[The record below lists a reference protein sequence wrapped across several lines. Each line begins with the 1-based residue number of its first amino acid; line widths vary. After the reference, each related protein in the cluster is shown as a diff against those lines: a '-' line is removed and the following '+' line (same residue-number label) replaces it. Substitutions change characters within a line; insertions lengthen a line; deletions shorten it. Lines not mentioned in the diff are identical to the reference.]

1 MKLSERLDEIG
12 RLIGRTPIVKLN
24 RITASKAAS
33 IFMKL
38 EYMNPGGSHKDRV
51 AYYMLKEALN
61 RGLRR
66 GDHIIEISSGNTAIS
81 LAWISARL
89 GLKATLMVE
98 EETPK
103 RKVEMLRLFNARIIR
118 VKGEGEEE
126 DPKFIKARELE
137 EKLNGFFLNQFSN
150 EANFKAH
157 YETTAKEI
165 IEEMNGEVDAFIMG
179 IGTGGTIT
187 GVGRRLKEELG
198 DDVKV
203 IGVVPAGS
211 IILHRK
217 PIGEDVIEG
226 LAKDIPMKYRGIYGK
241 YNKYIDEVVEVSER
255 EAIDMVKKVAG
266 MEGFLLGPSTGA
278 ALTVA
283 LQLAEKM
290 GSGKRIVTI
299 AGDSG
304 LPYMEKILRKI

>member
-1 MKLSERLDEIG
+1 
-12 RLIGRTPIVKLN
+12 
-24 RITASKAAS
+24 
-33 IFMKL
+33 
-38 EYMNPGGSHKDRV
+38 
-51 AYYMLKEALN
+51 
-61 RGLRR
+61 
-66 GDHIIEISSGNTAIS
+66 
-81 LAWISARL
+81 
-89 GLKATLMVE
+89 
-98 EETPK
+98 
-103 RKVEMLRLFNARIIR
+103 
-118 VKGEGEEE
+118 
-126 DPKFIKARELE
+126 
-137 EKLNGFFLNQFSN
+137 
-150 EANFKAH
+150 
-157 YETTAKEI
+157 
-165 IEEMNGEVDAFIMG
+165 MG

-255 EAIDMVKKVAG
+255 EAIDMVKRVAG